1 MEARQFIVEER
12 EAGSR
17 LDKWLTQKMPEFSR
31 GQIKHLLDHGKI
43 LVNHRRVLIAGWEL
57 EPQDCIEVRMPI
69 GGVPELLE
77 RPERAEREPTVPEH
91 DRFSRWERKRER
103 TPKEQPSPKEQPRGR
118 RERRFLEVLFEDRD
132 LLVVQK
138 PAGILTEPKRD
149 SPQEHLLSW
158 VKSYLKRRHPGSRGS
173 YVKLLHRLD
182 KDTSGVVVVA
192 KSKVGEQLEDQFR
205 SHKIDR
211 QYLAVAEGRVEKEE
225 GSIRLPLEKGDFRGG
240 RKVQVARE
248 GEGLRAI
255 TNYRV
260 QERYETATLLQL
272 QVATGR
278 THQIRVHLAEIGH
291 PIIGDTLYGAGK
303 ISFPRQAL
311 HSFRLTLQHPRTGR
325 KMRFEAKLPED
336 LRRLVDQLRGS

>member
-17 LDKWLTQKMPEFSR
+17 LDKWLTQKMPDFSR

-43 LVNHRRVLIAGWEL
+43 LVNHRRVLIASWEL
-57 EPQDCIEVRMPI
+57 EPQDCIEVRMPF
-69 GGVPELLE
+69 GGIPDL
-77 RPERAEREPTVPEH
+77 PERAERMEKEPPRE
-91 DRFSRWERKRER
+91 KR
-103 TPKEQPSPKEQPRGR
+103 G
-118 RERRFLEVLFEDRD
+118 RRFLEVLFEDRD

-158 VKSYLKRRHPGSRGS
+158 IKSYLKRRHPGSHGS
-173 YVKLLHRLD
+173 YVHLIHRLD

-211 QYLAVAEGRVEKEE
+211 QYLALTEGRVEKEE

-240 RKVQVARE
+240 QKVQVARE
-248 GEGLRAI
+248 GEGLRAV

-260 QERYETATLLQL
+260 QERYEVATLLQL

-278 THQIRVHLAEIGH
+278 THQIRVHLAAIGH

-311 HSFRLTLQHPRTGR
+311 HAFRLTFQHPRTGK